1 MKSVRRMTDKETV
14 EQPKARHKTFTYNT
28 SLAWAGNRAG
38 ILSSEGKPP
47 FRVSSPPEF
56 KGEAGV
62 WSPEDLFVASVE
74 ICHMSTFLAF
84 AIRKQLPLVS
94 YQSNAL
100 GTLEFIDGDY
110 RFSRIVISPAITV
123 GAGASEG
130 DVHALMRE
138 AHRHCLVA
146 NSITAVVEVNPT
158 IIIQ

>member
-1 MKSVRRMTDKETV
+1 MTDMETM
-14 EQPKARHKTFTYNT
+14 EQPKPRHKTFTYKT
-28 SLAWAGNRAG
+28 SLEWAGNRAG
-38 ILSSEGKPP
+38 MLSSEGKPS

-84 AIRKQLPLVS
+84 ALRKQLPLLS

-100 GTLEFIDGDY
+100 GTLEFIDGNY
-110 RFSRIVISPAITV
+110 RFSRIVITPTITV
-123 GAGASEG
+123 AAGASEG
-130 DVHALMRE
+130 DVYVLMRE

-146 NSITAVVEVNPT
+146 NSITAIVEVNPT
-158 IIIQ
+158 IITE

>member
-1 MKSVRRMTDKETV
+1 MRRMTDREAV

-28 SLAWAGNRAG
+28 ALEWAGNRAG
-38 ILSSEGKPP
+38 ILRSEGKPA

-84 AIRKQLPLVS
+84 ALRKQLPLLA
-94 YQSNAL
+94 YQSNAF

-110 RFSRIVISPAITV
+110 RFSRIVITPTITV
-123 GAGASEG
+123 AEGTSES
-130 DVHALMRE
+130 DVHTLMRE

-158 IIIQ
+158 IITP